1 MHIKYEW
8 DETKRASTL
17 ALRGIDFADMAR
29 FDWDTAAIILDDR
42 EDYDEPRFR
51 ATGLIDGRLHMAVLT
66 PRGSALRI
74 ISLRKANERER
85 RRWEN
90 R

>member
-8 DETKRASTL
+8 DEAKRASTL

-29 FDWDTAAIILDDR
+29 FDWDSAVLVPDDR
-42 EDYDEPRFR
+42 EDYGEPRFR

-66 PRGSALRI
+66 PRDGAVLL

-85 RRWEN
+85 RKWEN